1 MYRVRTLYD
10 AYAADLAHPRR
21 PPLRGVAPH
30 QVSFFWRSAQLK
42 CEAAVLA
49 GFLRCYEVLSEVTE
63 DEPRP
68 RFESIPRG
76 EQLCRAYE
84 AFRAFWP
91 EAQATLEHAI
101 LLLTEL
107 RRAVEI
113 STARCIGCDVLIVID
128 RLSIAPP
135 RCAWCAHERHAGLPY
150 LASEKAPESPRPLL
164 AAHQAVQG
172 ELF

>member
-30 QVSFFWRSAQLK
+30 QVSFFCRSAQLK

-49 GFLRCYEVLSEVTE
+49 GFLSCYEALSEAKDE
-63 DEPRP
+63 EPRG
-68 RFESIPRG
+68 RLESVPRG

-107 RRAVEI
+107 RRALEI
-113 STARCIGCDVLIVID
+113 SMARCIGCDVLIVID

-135 RCAWCAHERHAGLPY
+135 RCAWCAHELHARLPY
-150 LASEKAPESPRPLL
+150 LGPERVAESPRPLPET
-164 AAHQAVQG
+164 HQAVQG
-172 ELF
+172 DLF